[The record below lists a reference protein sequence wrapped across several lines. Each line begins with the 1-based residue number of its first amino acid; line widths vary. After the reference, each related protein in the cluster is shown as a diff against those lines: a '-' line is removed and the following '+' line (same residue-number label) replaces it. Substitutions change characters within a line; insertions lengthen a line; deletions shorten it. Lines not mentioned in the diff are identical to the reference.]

1 MISIYLSLST
11 VTYAQE
17 FVGSYVPPLPENAL
31 ADRASKAHAG
41 GHAQTHRNTTVQQS
55 RYHVRTAPTTPPS
68 PHKHHI
74 IHRNWNKTLVEVA
87 TPARSSL
94 SQAIRKSSKGSNHH
108 ILLFLAKRLL
118 AGILLDIVSAVKYK
132 QPIEDR
138 GVYLGKV
145 SDERSEHLG
154 GLGLRSKNNAITNN
168 IFDQQTA

>member
-1 MISIYLSLST
+1 MRKSSSVVMYHPVSVRRLALCRS
-11 VTYAQE
+11 VCCAA
-17 FVGSYVPPLPENAL
+17 VPENAL

-55 RYHVRTAPTTPPS
+55 RYHEVTWSDLWR
-68 PHKHHI
+68 
-74 IHRNWNKTLVEVA
+74 VA

-108 ILLFLAKRLL
+108 ILLILAKRLL
-118 AGILLDIVSAVKYK
+118 AGMLLDIVSAVKYK

-145 SDERSEHLG
+145 SDERSENLG

>member
-1 MISIYLSLST
+1 MRKSSSVVMYHPVSVRKLALCRS
-11 VTYAQE
+11 VCCAA
-17 FVGSYVPPLPENAL
+17 VPENAL

-55 RYHVRTAPTTPPS
+55 RYHV
-68 PHKHHI
+68 
-74 IHRNWNKTLVEVA
+74 A

-108 ILLFLAKRLL
+108 ILLILAKRLL

>member
-1 MISIYLSLST
+1 MRKSSSVVMYHPVSVRRLALCRS
-11 VTYAQE
+11 VCCAA
-17 FVGSYVPPLPENAL
+17 VPENAL

-55 RYHVRTAPTTPPS
+55 RYH
-68 PHKHHI
+68 
-74 IHRNWNKTLVEVA
+74 
-87 TPARSSL
+87 
-94 SQAIRKSSKGSNHH
+94 
-108 ILLFLAKRLL
+108 RLL